1 MMFFF
6 AYFFVPETK
15 GMSLEEMDNIFGV
28 IENKFVDE
36 EGADPRSQQVEIGD
50 DGRPVE
56 VLETAEKK
64 E

>member
-1 MMFFF
+1 MFFF
-6 AYFFVPETK
+6 SYFFVPETK

-28 IENKFVDE
+28 IENKYMDE
-36 EGADPRSQQVEIGD
+36 EIGEGGARQTEIGD

-56 VLETAEKK
+56 VLEAAEKK